1 MTNKIEI
8 YQNNTLTISCNVLG
22 VNVTGFTPIFTVK
35 KNMSDT
41 STLIERTGTIVD
53 TSTISFHI
61 TSSDTSLATVAYP
74 YDITIEKVD
83 SSTGELII
91 HTIMKDIFEVK
102 DGVRY

>member
-1 MTNKIEI
+1 MANKIEI
-8 YQNNTLTISCNVLG
+8 FQNNTLTVTCNVLG

-35 KNMSDT
+35 KNISDT

-53 TSTISFHI
+53 PSTISFHI

-91 HTIMKDIFEVK
+91 HTIIKDIFEVK
-102 DGVRY
+102 NGVRY

>member
-8 YQNNTLTISCNVLG
+8 FQNNTLTVTCSVLG

-35 KNMSDT
+35 KNISDT
-41 STLIERTGTIVD
+41 SPLIEKTGTIVD
-53 TSTISFHI
+53 PSTISFYI

-83 SSTGELII
+83 SSSGELII
-91 HTIMKDIFEVK
+91 HTVTKDIFEVK